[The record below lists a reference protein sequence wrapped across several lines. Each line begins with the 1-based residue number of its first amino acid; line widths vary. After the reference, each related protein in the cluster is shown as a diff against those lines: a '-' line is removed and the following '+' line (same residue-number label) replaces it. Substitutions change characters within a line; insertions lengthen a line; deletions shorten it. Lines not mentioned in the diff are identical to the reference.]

1 MTFVLTEKAASLY
14 SETLSAIR
22 ELTNACI
29 LNKREKQAPEKLVS
43 LVLIGF
49 LCPIPCRIQ
58 KKDVECN
65 AGRNRS
71 YSRGSLVN
79 KLKIGG
85 RTATLI
91 RNGGNG

>member
-1 MTFVLTEKAASLY
+1 MTLVLTEKAASLY

-71 YSRGSLVN
+71 YSRGSPVN
-79 KLKIGG
+79 KLKTG